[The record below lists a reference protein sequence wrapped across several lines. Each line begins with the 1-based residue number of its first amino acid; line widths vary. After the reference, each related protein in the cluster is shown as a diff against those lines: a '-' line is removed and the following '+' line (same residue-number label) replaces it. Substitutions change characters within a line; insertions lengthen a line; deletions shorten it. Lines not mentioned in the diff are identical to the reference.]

1 MPISKPVLSV
11 QPTSSRLRNKQLIL
25 RRAPVIPPLPYD
37 AKDEIGVIIN
47 NTQDPERLGQ
57 MCYYRESNSTRF
69 VTMYVVVSIEG
80 VLEWKE
86 VASGVTFID
95 RDTGNPW
102 NPTSRL

>member
-11 QPTSSRLRNKQLIL
+11 QPSSSRLRNKQLIL
-25 RRAPVIPPLPYD
+25 RRVPVIPPSPYTSRNE
-37 AKDEIGVIIN
+37 AGFIIV
-47 NTQDPERLGQ
+47 NTPDPERLGQ
-57 MCYYRESNSTRF
+57 ICYYRESNSTRF